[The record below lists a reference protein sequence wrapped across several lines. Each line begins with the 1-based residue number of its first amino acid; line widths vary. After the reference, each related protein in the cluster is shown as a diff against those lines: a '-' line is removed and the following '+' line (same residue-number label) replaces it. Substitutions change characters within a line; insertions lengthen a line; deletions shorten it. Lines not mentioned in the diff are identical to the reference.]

1 MTIFFPD
8 ISSYEAG
15 MAIQPGTVAVVAK
28 ATEGTYYRDSQYATF
43 KAQAAQ
49 AGAVFSAYHFLK
61 AGNGAAQADYCH
73 AIVGDTPVMLDV
85 ETEGTSKPTVADCLA
100 FITRMRALGGR
111 VWGAYF
117 PRWYWEQVGGNLASL
132 GVAIVASGY
141 PGHYSDTGPNW
152 LPYGGVSPAI
162 WQYTNAQPY
171 GGQHVDFN
179 AFRGTVPQLAALIGG
194 ASISGEDMALDSTD
208 ARTLWSYSNGDKPD
222 VHQTLANAAASAAA
236 AAAQG
241 AQILAA
247 LKQQAIDPAT
257 LSAAIVADL
266 KTAGVITVAD
276 PAAIATAVVTV
287 LEQHNLGGV
296 SPQQMHDAL
305 TAAAATLNAGG
316 A

>member
-1 MTIFFPD
+1 
-8 ISSYEAG
+8 
-15 MAIQPGTVAVVAK
+15 
-28 ATEGTYYRDSQYATF
+28 
-43 KAQAAQ
+43 
-49 AGAVFSAYHFLK
+49 
-61 AGNGAAQADYCH
+61 
-73 AIVGDTPVMLDV
+73 
-85 ETEGTSKPTVADCLA
+85 
-100 FITRMRALGGR
+100 
-111 VWGAYF
+111 
-117 PRWYWEQVGGNLASL
+117 
-132 GVAIVASGY
+132 
-141 PGHYSDTGPNW
+141 
-152 LPYGGVSPAI
+152 
-162 WQYTNAQPY
+162 
-171 GGQHVDFN
+171 
-179 AFRGTVPQLAALIGG
+179 
-194 ASISGEDMALDSTD
+194 MALDSTD